1 MSINE
6 DRAAAGAAGIRRSRL
21 FPPVGRLASGV
32 TATRR
37 ARSGTEQTEGGIH
50 MDYMDADWTPVREE
64 SRRESGH
71 CTGIVLKAVVVMAAM
86 AAIAVLTGAVVC
98 LR

>member
-1 MSINE
+1 
-6 DRAAAGAAGIRRSRL
+6 
-21 FPPVGRLASGV
+21 
-32 TATRR
+32 
-37 ARSGTEQTEGGIH
+37 

-64 SRRESGH
+64 SRRKSGH